1 MDSSRITYEARKM
14 LLPLLKREE
23 NNHHCKGKSLREI
36 WEDLK
41 RFSIGYLKIGEEL
54 IHQIGK
60 PTETQSKILN
70 LLGIN
75 LTKGNYSQLLC
86 IK

>member
-1 MDSSRITYEARKM
+1 M

-41 RFSIGYLKIGEEL
+41 RYSIGYLKIGEEL

-75 LTKGNYSQLLC
+75 PDKRNCSQLLC
-86 IK
+86 SK

>member
-41 RFSIGYLKIGEEL
+41 RYSIGYLKIGKEL
-54 IHQIGK
+54 IHQVGK

-75 LTKGNYSQLLC
+75 PDKRNCSQLLC
-86 IK
+86 SK